1 MPTPMPNKSRCHS
14 KLVATAR
21 AGIIPASD
29 DIEDEAEAR
38 LNHAAHLIRTMR
50 RIAPYTSHA
59 NEQLVLTEILA
70 DLRYHCAT
78 KGLPFEELDAAA
90 ILNNHDWHAVM
101 TEIGLP

>member
-1 MPTPMPNKSRCHS
+1 MPNKSHRHS

-38 LNHAAHLIRTMR
+38 SNNTAHLIRTMR
-50 RIAPYTSHA
+50 RIAPYTFRAS
-59 NEQLVLTEILA
+59 EGLVLTEILA
-70 DLRYHCAT
+70 DLRYYCAT

-90 ILNNHDWHAVM
+90 ILNNDDWHAVI
-101 TEIGLP
+101 TEIGAP